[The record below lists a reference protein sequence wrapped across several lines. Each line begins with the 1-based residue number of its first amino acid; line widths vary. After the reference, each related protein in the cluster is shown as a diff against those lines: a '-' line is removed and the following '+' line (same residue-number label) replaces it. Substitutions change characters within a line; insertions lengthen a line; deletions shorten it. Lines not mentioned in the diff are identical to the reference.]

1 MAKKKRSVGK
11 PAGGRKYTKIRK
23 HAVKKKAARAKK
35 GRRAGKKGPQPRV
48 FRRVA
53 NLAADALAAL
63 EVGNT
68 DEARRCLEA
77 IRAVGVCA
85 DEDR

>member
-1 MAKKKRSVGK
+1 MAKKKAAVSKVT
-11 PAGGRKYTKIRK
+11 AGRKPTQARK
-23 HAVKKKAARAKK
+23 HTVKKAVGVKK
-35 GRRAGKKGPQPRV
+35 GESTATKGAQPRV

-63 EVGNT
+63 EAGNT
-68 DEARRCLEA
+68 EEARRRLEA

-85 DEDR
+85 DEAC

>member
-1 MAKKKRSVGK
+1 MAKKKRSVDK
-11 PAGGRKYTKIRK
+11 LTVGRKPIKLSKR
-23 HAVKKKAARAKK
+23 AVKKAAGVKKGKRATRKAA
-35 GRRAGKKGPQPRV
+35 QPRV

-63 EVGNT
+63 EAGDT
-68 DEARRCLEA
+68 GEARRRLEA

-85 DEDR
+85 DEAR

>member
-1 MAKKKRSVGK
+1 
-11 PAGGRKYTKIRK
+11 
-23 HAVKKKAARAKK
+23 
-35 GRRAGKKGPQPRV
+35 V